1 MIHTKKIALFLTLAC
16 ALFLC
21 GEASAQ
27 RIGQLRRDVEFL
39 SSEMCAGRGTGTA
52 GAGEAAQL
60 VARRFAKYGL
70 EPFTPGYCTSFF
82 AGDKIGRNVIG
93 LQPGWGDKYI
103 VITAHYDNLGIL
115 EGNMYPG
122 ADSNASGVAMLL
134 GLVEELAGNN
144 YPQSIIFVALDAHQ
158 TMGGASD
165 LLDRIESGRLINPR
179 TGRPVMANHITS
191 VVNLD
196 MLGAT
201 SAPLHQGRPDYII
214 MLGSEKHRDLLLRLN
229 LDSMDIGF
237 DYYGSASF
245 TDMFLN
251 RVGDQKVFHD
261 AGIPVGL
268 FTSGITMLTN
278 KREDTADSLD
288 YEVMDKRFT
297 LLYHFFDHSIP
308 LL

>member
-1 MIHTKKIALFLTLAC
+1 MIRVKKIALFFVLS
-16 ALFLC
+16 ALVFP
-21 GEASAQ
+21 AFAQ
-27 RIGQLRRDVEFL
+27 QRDQLRRDVEFL
-39 SSEMCAGRGTGTA
+39 SSELCEGRATGTV
-52 GAGEAAQL
+52 GAAEAAQL
-60 VARRFAKYGL
+60 VARRFARYEL
-70 EPFTPGYCTSFF
+70 LPCTPGYMSSFWT
-82 AGDKIGRNVIG
+82 GGKIGRNVIG
-93 LQPGWGDKYI
+93 IQPGWGDKYI
-103 VITAHYDNLGIL
+103 IIAAHYDNLGIL

-134 GLVEELAGNN
+134 GLVAELAGNN

-158 TMGGASD
+158 NMAGAED
-165 LLDRIESGRLINPR
+165 LLRKIEGERLVNPR
-179 TGRPVMANHITS
+179 TGRPIYARNITS
-191 VVNLD
+191 FVNLD

-201 SAPLHQGRPDYII
+201 SAPLHEGRPDYII
-214 MLGSEKHRDLLLRLN
+214 MLGSEKHRSLLQRLN

-245 TDMFLN
+245 TDMFLY

-278 KREDTADSLD
+278 KREDDVDTLD
-288 YEVMDKRFT
+288 YDVMEKRFT

>member
-1 MIHTKKIALFLTLAC
+1 MVCTKKIVLFLTLAC

-21 GEASAQ
+21 PDASAQ
-27 RIGQLRRDVEFL
+27 RIGQLKRDVEFL
-39 SSEMCAGRGTGTA
+39 SSELCAGRGTGTA

-70 EPFTPGYCTSFF
+70 QPFTPGYFTSFM

-103 VITAHYDNLGIL
+103 VIAAHYDNLGIL
-115 EGNMYPG
+115 EGNIYPG

-134 GLVEELAGNN
+134 GLVEELAGEN

-179 TGRPVMANHITS
+179 TGRPVLARNITS
-191 VVNLD
+191 FVNLD

-201 SAPLHQGRPDYII
+201 SAPLHQGRPDYLIL
-214 MLGSEKHRDLLLRLN
+214 LGSEKHRDLLLRLN
-229 LDSMDIGF
+229 LDSLDVGF
-237 DYYGSASF
+237 DYYGSPSF
-245 TDMFLN
+245 TDMFLH
-251 RVGDQKVFHD
+251 RVGDQTVFHN
-261 AGIPVGL
+261 AGITVGL

-288 YEVMDKRFT
+288 YEIMEKRFT

>member
-1 MIHTKKIALFLTLAC
+1 M
-16 ALFLC
+16 
-21 GEASAQ
+21 
-27 RIGQLRRDVEFL
+27 
-39 SSEMCAGRGTGTA
+39 
-52 GAGEAAQL
+52 
-60 VARRFAKYGL
+60 ARRFAKYGL
-70 EPFTPGYCTSFF
+70 EPFSPGYAMSFW
-82 AGDKIGRNVIG
+82 AGGKIGRNIIG

-103 VITAHYDNLGIL
+103 VIAAHYDNLGVL

-134 GLVEELAGNN
+134 GLVDELAGNN

-158 TMGGASD
+158 TMGGAED
-165 LLDRIESGRLINPR
+165 LLNRIQSERLINPR
-179 TGRPVMANHITS
+179 TGRPILARNITS
-191 VVNLD
+191 FINLD
-196 MLGAT
+196 MLGST
-201 SAPLHQGRPDYII
+201 SAPLHDGRPDYII
-214 MLGSEKHRDLLLRLN
+214 MLGSDKHRSLLLRLN
-229 LDSMDIGF
+229 LDSLDVGF
-237 DYYGSASF
+237 DYYGSSSF

>member
-1 MIHTKKIALFLTLAC
+1 MIQAKKIALFFVL
-16 ALFLC
+16 
-21 GEASAQ
+21 SAIVFPAFAQQ
-27 RIGQLRRDVEFL
+27 RDQLRRDVEFL
-39 SSEMCAGRGTGTA
+39 SSELCAGRATGTV

-60 VARRFAKYGL
+60 VARRFARYGL
-70 EPFTPGYCTSFF
+70 EAFTPGYMSGFRT
-82 AGDKIGRNVIG
+82 GGKIGRNVIG
-93 LQPGWGDKYI
+93 IQPGWGDKYI
-103 VITAHYDNLGIL
+103 IIAAHYDNLGIL

-134 GLVEELAGNN
+134 GLVAELAGNN

-158 TMGGASD
+158 NMAGAED
-165 LLDRIESGRLINPR
+165 LLRKIEGERLINPR
-179 TGRPVMANHITS
+179 TGRPIYARNITS
-191 VVNLD
+191 FVNLD

-201 SAPLHQGRPDYII
+201 SAPLHEGRPDYII
-214 MLGSEKHRDLLLRLN
+214 MLGSEKHRSLLQRLN
-229 LDSMDIGF
+229 LDNMDIGF

-245 TDMFLN
+245 TDMFLY

-278 KREDTADSLD
+278 KREDDVDTLD
-288 YEVMDKRFT
+288 YDVMEKRFT

>member
-1 MIHTKKIALFLTLAC
+1 MIQAKKIALFFVL
-16 ALFLC
+16 
-21 GEASAQ
+21 SAIVFPAFAQQ
-27 RIGQLRRDVEFL
+27 RDQLRRDVEFL
-39 SSEMCAGRGTGTA
+39 SSELCEGRATGTV

-60 VARRFAKYGL
+60 VARRFARYGL
-70 EPFTPGYCTSFF
+70 EAFTPGYMSGFRT
-82 AGDKIGRNVIG
+82 GGKIGRNVIG

-103 VITAHYDNLGIL
+103 IIAAHYDNLGIL
-115 EGNMYPG
+115 EGNMYPR

-134 GLVEELAGNN
+134 GLVAELAGNN

-158 TMGGASD
+158 NMAGAED
-165 LLDRIESGRLINPR
+165 LLRKIEGERLINPR
-179 TGRPVMANHITS
+179 TGRPIYARNITS
-191 VVNLD
+191 FVNLD

-201 SAPLHQGRPDYII
+201 SAPLHEGRPDYII
-214 MLGSEKHRDLLLRLN
+214 MLGSEKHRSLLQRLN
-229 LDSMDIGF
+229 LDNMDIGF

-245 TDMFLN
+245 TDMFLY

-278 KREDTADSLD
+278 KREDDVDTLD
-288 YEVMDKRFT
+288 YDVMEKRFT